1 MLPLLLLAAAVAAP
15 AISRRLTGDAFGPV
29 SLIVTSWAGSIALTR
44 LEWIPYVSIGADTWR
59 FVALNLGALA
69 AGVGLGAAIARLVAA
84 RRIDD
89 AAGHD
94 GVRAAAARWVLPL
107 ALVGLA
113 GVAWYVVAAVRLL
126 GWHAFAD
133 GERLRQ
139 ALTTYEIP
147 STFLAA
153 QFFCLIAPLTGW
165 ALMLA
170 GTRLSP
176 LARAAAAAAALGT
189 VVTTDR
195 SQAFALVSTVFLM
208 WVFAR
213 GATLGWRRLVLVGAI
228 VPLILAANFVAVDA
242 WRRNVLE
249 VFELKLAIEGPASR
263 ATPLGRAF
271 WRRTTSAYFYA
282 TSSYPALELLLAA
295 PGPRTGGA
303 LSFYPIARALERA
316 GLTGPTP
323 RYIPG
328 FVTVTRAGQDP
339 PAYSN
344 AYTYLTYPLRDF
356 GRAGAV
362 AYSLALGV
370 ASGLVFAW
378 ARRARRSPAR
388 LLLVGQVSTA
398 IAFLP
403 LFDKFNNTAW
413 WYVLVWTL
421 VPFAIETW
429 RQRRVARG
437 GGGR

>member
-1 MLPLLLLAAAVAAP
+1 MLSLLLLAAAIAAP
-15 AISRRLTGDAFGPV
+15 VVSRRVTGDAFGPM
-29 SLIVTSWAGSIALTR
+29 SLIVTTWAGSIALAR
-44 LEWIPYVSIGADTWR
+44 LAWIPYVEIGAGTWQ
-59 FVALNLGALA
+59 FIALNLGALA
-69 AGVGLGAAIARLVAA
+69 AGLALAAAIARRVFT
-84 RRIDD
+84 RRIGD
-89 AAGHD
+89 AAGD
-94 GVRAAAARWVLPL
+94 AAVRDAAARWVLPL

-113 GVAWYVVAAVRLL
+113 GVAWYGVAAVRVL
-126 GWHAFAD
+126 GWRAFVD

-147 STFLAA
+147 STFLLA
-153 QFFCLIAPLTGW
+153 QFFCLVAAFVAW
-165 ALMLA
+165 ALTLS

-176 LARAAAAAAALGT
+176 VARAATAAAALGT

-228 VPLILAANFVAVDA
+228 VPLVLAANFVAVDA

-249 VFELKLAIEGPASR
+249 VFELKLTVEGPASR

-271 WRRTTSAYFYA
+271 WRRSTSAYFYA
-282 TSSYPALELLLAA
+282 TSSYPALELLLAN
-295 PGPRTGGA
+295 PGPPTGGA
-303 LSFYPIARALERA
+303 LSFYPVARALERA
-316 GLTGPTP
+316 GLAGPTP
-323 RYIPG
+323 PYIPG

-344 AYTYLTYPLRDF
+344 AYTYLSYPLRDF
-356 GRAGAV
+356 GRVGTV
-362 AYSLALGV
+362 VYSLALG
-370 ASGLVFAW
+370 AACGLMFAW

-421 VPFAIETW
+421 VPFAVESY
-429 RQRRVARG
+429 RRGSTA
-437 GGGR
+437 GR